1 MPRAAKEIVDIRSL
15 ARVHTATCI
24 RTLASIVAQP
34 KAPANARV
42 AAAAQLLDRGWG
54 RAPQTHTDGDGGPIQ
69 VIIRHIVAG
78 DTEQLKEAEPVL
90 IEHEPDR
97 GSR

>member
-24 RTLASIVAQP
+24 RTLASIVTQP

-42 AAAAQLLDRGWG
+42 AAAGQLLDRGWG
-54 RAPQTHTDGDGGPIQ
+54 KALQVHSGDDGNGNLQ
-69 VIIRHIVAG
+69 VIVRHN
-78 DTEQLKEAEPVL
+78 
-90 IEHEPDR
+90 
-97 GSR
+97 

>member
-1 MPRAAKEIVDIRSL
+1 MPRSAKTLVDLKSL

-24 RTLASIVAQP
+24 RTLASIVTQP
-34 KAPANARV
+34 KAPPAARV
-42 AAAAQLLDRGWG
+42 AAAGQLLDRGWG
-54 RAPQTHTDGDGGPIQ
+54 RAPVQITGEDGGDLRI
-69 VIIRHIVAG
+69 VIRQI
-78 DTEQLKEAEPVL
+78 DSAEESEPLL

>member
-24 RTLASIVAQP
+24 RTLASIVTQP
-34 KAPANARV
+34 KAPPAARV

-54 RAPQTHTDGDGGPIQ
+54 KALQPHGGDDGKGDIQ
-69 VIIRHIVAG
+69 VVIRQIVSH
-78 DTEQLKEAEPVL
+78 DEEEPL
-90 IEHEPDR
+90 LLEHEPL
-97 GSR
+97 GK

>member
-15 ARVHTATCI
+15 ARVHTETCI

-54 RAPQTHTDGDGGPIQ
+54 KALQPHVADDGNGNLQ
-69 VIIRHIVAG
+69 VIIRHIV
-78 DTEQLKEAEPVL
+78 EPVLREEAEPAL

-97 GSR
+97 GLR

>member
-1 MPRAAKEIVDIRSL
+1 MPRSAKTIVDLKSL

-54 RAPQTHTDGDGGPIQ
+54 KALQPHAGDGGNGNIQ
-69 VIIRHIVAG
+69 VIIRHLVDTTG
-78 DTEQLKEAEPVL
+78 DTEPVL

>member
-24 RTLASIVAQP
+24 RTLASIVTQP

-54 RAPQTHTDGDGGPIQ
+54 KGIQPHVGDDSHGNLQ
-69 VIIRHIVAG
+69 VIIRHIVEPVLG
-78 DTEQLKEAEPVL
+78 EEAEPVL
-90 IEHEPDR
+90 IEHEPAR